1 MTFCRTV
8 LTFIGTG
15 RQRQNTK
22 TERKLKTQNTQSLT
36 HSFTTE
42 DNRFAETKF
51 VNFSWKLRVVN
62 YLGVLVSVPELGVA
76 NVIHQNKEDQDPVEK
91 IVYST

>member
-8 LTFIGTG
+8 LLVREGSN
-15 RQRQNTK
+15 RA
-22 TERKLKTQNTQSLT
+22 RKRNLNQTQNTHSLT

-42 DNRFAETKF
+42 DYRFAETKF
-51 VNFSWKLRVVN
+51 VNFSRKLRVVN
-62 YLGVLVSVPELGVA
+62 YPGVLVSVPELGVA
-76 NVIHQNKEDQDPVEK
+76 NVINQNQEDQDPVEK